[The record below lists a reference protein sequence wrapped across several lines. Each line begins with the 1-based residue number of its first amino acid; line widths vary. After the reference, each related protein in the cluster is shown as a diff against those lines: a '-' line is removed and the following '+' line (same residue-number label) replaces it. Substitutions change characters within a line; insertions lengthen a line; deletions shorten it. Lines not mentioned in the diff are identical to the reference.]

1 MPHVDAL
8 CVLLERLIREHAAEP
23 DHVTD
28 VVGELVPQLRVMLA
42 HAGYHDDHHDDHHSR
57 DGGGLDGEVAVG
69 EAATPVDP
77 ATALALVAAARAGQE
92 HLVAIERA
100 AAALARDSGV
110 TLRRLADAA
119 NITERAAVDR
129 YRQRIG

>member
-8 CVLLERLIREHAAEP
+8 CMLLERLIRERTAEP

-28 VVGELVPQLRVMLA
+28 VVVELVPQLRVMLA
-42 HAGYHDDHHDDHHSR
+42 HAGYRDDAHVEHDKASS
-57 DGGGLDGEVAVG
+57 
-69 EAATPVDP
+69 TTVDP
-77 ATALALVAAARAGQE
+77 ATALALVTAARSAQE

-129 YRQRIG
+129 YRQRIS

>member
-8 CVLLERLIREHAAEP
+8 CMLLERLIRERTAEP

-28 VVGELVPQLRVMLA
+28 IVGELVPQLRLMLA
-42 HAGYHDDHHDDHHSR
+42 HAGYHDDIPSGYGDED
-57 DGGGLDGEVAVG
+57 
-69 EAATPVDP
+69 ATTVDP
-77 ATALALVAAARAGQE
+77 AAALALVTAARSAQE